1 MKIEQIK
8 VENLKP
14 YEKNARIHSE
24 EQISQIKQSIIEFGF
39 TNPILIDKHN
49 EIIAGH
55 GRLESAKQLK
65 MKDVPCI
72 KLGYLSETQKKALVI
87 ADNKIATNARWN
99 DKLLIEEIE
108 TLIDENFDVTILG
121 WGEDLPEY
129 ASEPDY
135 SILEEQDISKQLN
148 ELNNDVKRALQIE
161 FDKKDYEDAKKI
173 TAELRRKKIYIGGIY
188 YQAIKEKYNEI
199 K

>member
-1 MKIEQIK
+1 
-8 VENLKP
+8 
-14 YEKNARIHSE
+14 
-24 EQISQIKQSIIEFGF
+24 
-39 TNPILIDKHN
+39 
-49 EIIAGH
+49 
-55 GRLESAKQLK
+55 